1 MWIEQTQGAKF
12 WLSVM
17 NDLQA
22 RGPEDILIAV
32 VDGLF
37 GFPEAIEAA
46 YPDTLVQT
54 CMCI

>member
-22 RGPEDILIAV
+22 RGPGDILIAV

-37 GFPEAIEAA
+37 GFPEAIEGA